1 MKDSVVVIPTYNE
14 RENIR
19 ELLTELFSLYEDLS
33 VLVVDDASPDGT
45 ADVVKDLQRL
55 YPARLFLENRPAK
68 DGLGRAYIHGFKWV
82 LERDYRYIF
91 QMDADFSH
99 NPKDLALLWQAAI
112 DGADVVV
119 GSRYLTGISVL
130 NWPLKRILLSY
141 GASLYVRCITG
152 MPIKD
157 PTAGFVCYRRQVL
170 EAINLDTVAFIG
182 YAFQIEMKYKAY
194 LKKFSIKEVSIVFKD
209 RVKGHSKMSKDIIFE
224 AVAGVIRMKIQAMRG
239 RFSK

>member
-45 ADVVKDLQRL
+45 ADAVKDLQHL

-68 DGLGRAYIHGFKWV
+68 DGLGRAYIHGFKRV
-82 LERDYRYIF
+82 LERDYQYIF

-119 GSRYLTGISVL
+119 GSRYLAGISVL

-209 RVKGHSKMSKDIIFE
+209 RVKGYSKMSKDIIFE